1 MVPAEP
7 GLPGGSGCAGRGPR
21 WARLRPRSLDQSSD
35 SRRGRPLGQ
44 PGGSVHVGRST
55 RGPWGRP
62 TVGPAPGPS
71 DSPGFGPRAAAA
83 RTAGA
88 RLRARGIRWP
98 SSRARGAQGPG
109 RPLSPGR
116 PCAGARGGPLGTS
129 VQPPCERRRWD
140 PRPVGPA
147 PSPALPDGCGPPASW
162 RAFRSVPSRV
172 RGHLCKVSSR
182 HTCRALS
189 RPALRARAAL
199 PSPPPAWI
207 LLARGLWGPPPP
219 PTAARGALAALI
231 SWPCPAWQP
240 RRRSLRPGHA
250 CPSHLASDTPL
261 LATRSPCGSLMV
273 VSSGRGAWGGGKG
286 RDWGCPRPGV
296 GCPHVSSCLDLRQ
309 PQFPPL

>member
-21 WARLRPRSLDQSSD
+21 WARLRPRSLDQNSD

-55 RGPWGRP
+55 RGPWRRP

-71 DSPGFGPRAAAA
+71 DSPGFCPRAAAA
-83 RTAGA
+83 GTAGA
-88 RLRARGIRWP
+88 RLRARSIRSP

-116 PCAGARGGPLGTS
+116 PCAGARRGPLGTS

-147 PSPALPDGCGPPASW
+147 PSPALPGGCGPPASW
-162 RAFRSVPSRV
+162 RAFRSVPSGV
-172 RGHLCKVSSR
+172 RSHLWKVSSR

-219 PTAARGALAALI
+219 PTAARGGARGFDFLALSSLAAPAQESEARLRL
-231 SWPCPAWQP
+231 SVPPGLGHPYPRDQEPLWVPDGGVVRARRVGRRKRARLGLPAARRGVPPC
-240 RRRSLRPGHA
+240 LVRP
-250 CPSHLASDTPL
+250 
-261 LATRSPCGSLMV
+261 
-273 VSSGRGAWGGGKG
+273 
-286 RDWGCPRPGV
+286 
-296 GCPHVSSCLDLRQ
+296 
-309 PQFPPL
+309 